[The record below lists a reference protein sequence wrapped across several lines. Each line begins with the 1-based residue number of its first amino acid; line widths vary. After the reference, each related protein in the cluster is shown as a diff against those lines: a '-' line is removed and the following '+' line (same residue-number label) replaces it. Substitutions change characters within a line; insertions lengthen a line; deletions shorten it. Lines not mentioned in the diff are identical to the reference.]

1 MTENEAGT
9 VILDAAFTVF
19 GELGSSLLES
29 VYEAALA
36 HELRH
41 RGLFVVRQAV
51 IPVRYRGIEL
61 EEGFRAD
68 LVVEKKVLVELKSV
82 ERLLPVHGKQ
92 VLTYLRLSGL
102 SLGYLINFGSP
113 VLKDGIQRIVN
124 KFQLSKFFSAF
135 FAFSA

>member
-1 MTENEAGT
+1 M
-9 VILDAAFTVF
+9 
-19 GELGSSLLES
+19 
-29 VYEAALA
+29 
-36 HELRH
+36 
-41 RGLFVVRQAV
+41 FVVRQAM
-51 IPVRYRGIEL
+51 IPVVYRGMTL

-124 KFQLSKFFSAF
+124 KLQP
-135 FAFSA
+135 

>member
-1 MTENEAGT
+1 MTENETGT

-29 VYEAALA
+29 VYEAAFA
-36 HELRH
+36 HELRE
-41 RGLFVVRQAV
+41 RGLFVVRQAM
-51 IPVRYRGIEL
+51 IPVVYRGMTL

-102 SLGYLINFGSP
+102 SLGYLINFGAP

-124 KFQLSKFFSAF
+124 KLQP
-135 FAFSA
+135 

>member
-1 MTENEAGT
+1 MTENETGT
-9 VILDAAFTVF
+9 VIVDAAFTVF

-36 HELRH
+36 HELRE
-41 RGLFVVRQAV
+41 RGLFVVRQAM
-51 IPVRYRGIEL
+51 IPVVYRGMRL

-113 VLKDGIQRIVN
+113 VLKGGIQRIVN
-124 KFQLSKFFSAF
+124 KLQP
-135 FAFSA
+135 

>member
-1 MTENEAGT
+1 MTENETGT
-9 VILDAAFTVF
+9 VIVDAAFTVF

-36 HELRH
+36 HELRE
-41 RGLFVVRQAV
+41 RGLFVVRQAM
-51 IPVRYRGIEL
+51 IPVVYRGMTL

-124 KFQLSKFFSAF
+124 KLQP
-135 FAFSA
+135 

>member
-1 MTENEAGT
+1 MTENETGT
-9 VILDAAFTVF
+9 VIVDAAFTVF

-36 HELRH
+36 HELRG
-41 RGLFVVRQAV
+41 RGLFVVRQAM
-51 IPVRYRGIEL
+51 IPVVYRGMTL

-124 KFQLSKFFSAF
+124 KLQP
-135 FAFSA
+135 

>member
-1 MTENEAGT
+1 MTENETGT

-19 GELGSSLLES
+19 RELGSSLLES

-36 HELRH
+36 HELRDT
-41 RGLFVVRQAV
+41 GLFVVRQAV
-51 IPVRYRGIEL
+51 IPVIYRGITL

-92 VLTYLRLSGL
+92 VLTYLRLSGF
-102 SLGYLINFGSP
+102 SLGYLINFGAP
-113 VLKDGIQRIVN
+113 VLKDGIQRVVN
-124 KFQLSKFFSAF
+124 KLQP
-135 FAFSA
+135 

>member
-1 MTENEAGT
+1 MTENETGT

-36 HELRH
+36 HELRE
-41 RGLFVVRQAV
+41 RGLFVVRQAM
-51 IPVRYRGIEL
+51 IPVVYRGMTL

-102 SLGYLINFGSP
+102 SLGYLINFGAP

-124 KFQLSKFFSAF
+124 KLQP
-135 FAFSA
+135 